1 MYTPG
6 RENGALKN
14 LVDTSEI
21 HEILAQR
28 CLVLSERPK
37 GPILSGEPTMQVGYK
52 PRNYPQVCLL
62 PDRGFYPS
70 GDFGED
76 LHKALGGPK
85 SLRHF
90 GKA

>member
-1 MYTPG
+1 MYTSG

-21 HEILAQR
+21 HEILAEC

-37 GPILSGEPTMQVGYK
+37 GTIPSGEPTMQVGYK

-62 PDRGFYPS
+62 PDGFIPFW
-70 GDFGED
+70 GFQ
-76 LHKALGGPK
+76 GGSSEGIGRP
-85 SLRHF
+85 
-90 GKA
+90 